1 MPSNTPSR
9 SWQERALHALAFELI
24 ATLICAPVLGWVMD
38 TSLAKMGALTVAI
51 SLVAMAW
58 NMVFNTVFD
67 RVQRRI
73 GFTKT
78 PPVRVVHTLLFEIG
92 LAVMTVPLAAWWLG
106 IGLWEAFLLD
116 AGILLFFVPYT
127 LIFNWGYDVLRERWL
142 KQQAPNE
149 TDYL

>member
-1 MPSNTPSR
+1 MASNTLSR
-9 SWQERALHALAFELI
+9 SWRERVWHALAFELI

-51 SLVAMAW
+51 SGVAMAW
-58 NMVFNTVFD
+58 NMVFNTAFD

-78 PPVRVVHTLLFEIG
+78 PRVRVVHTLLFEIG
-92 LAVMTVPLAAWWLG
+92 LTVMTVPLAAWWLG
-106 IGLWEAFLLD
+106 IGLWEAFWLD

-127 LIFNWGYDVLRERWL
+127 LAFNWGYDVLRERWL
-142 KQQAPNE
+142 RRQAVQVE
-149 TDYL
+149 